1 MPIVTIIWGVLAILI
16 VWVLSHPKIRNKP
29 VWRATVTPLASI
41 IGSGFL
47 IAAPLLNDLSG
58 HYAIYVMVTLCVFA
72 YSIGQ
77 IIRWNIQHVEPNL
90 AAQQDRHL
98 LQIERLSDIALTA
111 AYVLSVT
118 YYLYLFSSFIVRI
131 FSIQFS
137 GTTQIITTVVLLL
150 MAFFGYFRGFKIL
163 EKIEIFAVNI
173 KLSII
178 TVFLCALLFLI

>member
-90 AAQQDRHL
+90 AAQQDRHI

-118 YYLYLFSSFIVRI
+118 YYLYLFFIIYCQNFFHSVFRNNTDHHDSGSTVNGILWLFPRI
-131 FSIQFS
+131 
-137 GTTQIITTVVLLL
+137 
-150 MAFFGYFRGFKIL
+150 
-163 EKIEIFAVNI
+163 
-173 KLSII
+173 
-178 TVFLCALLFLI
+178 